1 MLSPEL
7 KGIRDKYTTLASTGC
22 TTEFCQAGR
31 LRRKGMV
38 FVCASGA
45 AAEGAKSMFESIL
58 GGTVGEVL
66 GGRYIEEV
74 F

>member
-1 MLSPEL
+1 
-7 KGIRDKYTTLASTGC
+7 
-22 TTEFCQAGR
+22 
-31 LRRKGMV
+31 MV

-58 GGTVGEVL
+58 GGTVGEAL

>member
-1 MLSPEL
+1 
-7 KGIRDKYTTLASTGC
+7 
-22 TTEFCQAGR
+22 
-31 LRRKGMV
+31 MV